1 MQPDE
6 LDRALSEEKVIEPS
20 AGFSEAVMAK
30 IEREAETRSAIG
42 FPVRPVLAA
51 MGSAALAAAA
61 AVSAGLQ
68 NPTTVAA
75 AHWDGV
81 VAWVGRSAAE
91 IGAAVAGPTATSL
104 ALAAIVMLIPLA
116 IYEYVMRSPRGEVH
130 KFERR

>member
-6 LDRALSEEKVIEPS
+6 VDRALSEEEVIEPS
-20 AGFSEAVMAK
+20 AGFTEAVMAEV
-30 IEREAETRSAIG
+30 EREAARRPGID

-75 AHWDGV
+75 THWDGIA
-81 VAWVGRSAAE
+81 AWIGRSTTE
-91 IGAAVAGPTATSL
+91 MGAPGAGPTATSL
-104 ALAAIVMLIPLA
+104 ALAVIVMLVPLA
-116 IYEYVMRSPRGEVH
+116 IYEYVMRSPRDGVP
-130 KFERR
+130 